1 MVILGI
7 ETSCDETSAAI
18 CTNGEITSNVVFT
31 QEEHAKYGGVVPEI
45 ASREHD
51 VNIHSIVSKAL
62 DRAKLDYKEINAI
75 AVTYGAGL
83 LGALI
88 VGLNYAKGLAIG
100 LNVPFIGINHLEGH
114 LYSNFISSS
123 KLRYP
128 YLCLLVTGGHTQ
140 IWEVNS
146 VGEYVLH
153 ANTVDDAA
161 GEAFDKGARLL
172 GLSYPGGPE
181 IERISIDGDSN
192 SYKFSIPYVKNN
204 PLNFSFSGL
213 KTSLLYK
220 INELSKE
227 ELKNN
232 RSHIAASYQEII
244 IDTLLN
250 RLTKVYKKTKI
261 DNISITGGVAA
272 NNRFREKAKLLSH
285 NLNTSIYFPPL
296 KYCTDNAA
304 MIAKASYQKLLSG
317 LNSPLDLEPNPNLV
331 LNK

>member
-172 GLSYPGGPE
+172 GLGYPGGPE
-181 IERISIDGDSN
+181 IEKISIGGDSN
-192 SYKFSIPYVKNN
+192 SYQFSIPYVKNN